1 MHALT
6 AKCPLIAVWA
16 AFWLLP
22 ACALA
27 QLPPPPGYG
36 AINQASLGDQS
47 SPVIEPISTLAQ
59 PPRASEIPFGY
70 YPSSDTQNAPGA
82 AEYPSDYDRESDPVP
97 RYVYQRDY
105 FEGIGIGARQLP
117 DYAPPGYE
125 ARDYQSAPGAPEF
138 SPISPPVP
146 VPQAAREGLVVGGMF
161 PGSFLAPG
169 TDTSF
174 RLRGFVRLQALGDFN
189 PIGSR
194 DSFVPNTIPVPQT
207 SGRNFNMSARMSRIA
222 FESWTPTDF
231 CDWNV
236 HTMIEGDFFNGTDQA
251 AGGGGNPF
259 RLRHAF
265 FDFGFFRFGQQNS
278 VFMNGNAWPSVVDF
292 QGPNGWINQRQPSA
306 RMTLPITERTAWALG
321 VERCFSDITTSGLG
335 TGVQDTPDLTTHW
348 RFEADRG
355 HVQIS
360 GLLRSLA
367 YQPTVG
373 GDVERHT
380 GAAISASTVFHPW
393 AFLLGTDPVHEEN
406 PSGLTR
412 SRIIVQGTWGPGSA
426 RYVQDLVGQGLD
438 AQVDPVTGD
447 FNIVTSTAW
456 NASYEHWYNDHWL
469 SVFTYSVAEVDNN
482 IGMPGTTYDRG
493 DYMAVNLWWIP
504 IPRMSFGIE
513 YLRGERQNFNGQSA
527 QVNRLN
533 GLFQYNF

>member
-1 MHALT
+1 MSGHITGFRQAAWAFTLLLT
-6 AKCPLIAVWA
+6 A
-16 AFWLLP
+16 LLP
-22 ACALA
+22 AAA
-27 QLPPPPGYG
+27 WGQIPAVPSYS
-36 AINQASLGDQS
+36 AGDDSATDIAPQ
-47 SPVIEPISTLAQ
+47 IEPVSTLAQ
-59 PPRASEIPFGY
+59 PPAFNRGPIN
-70 YPSSDTQNAPGA
+70 YPSSDVQDAPGA
-82 AEYPSDYDRESDPVP
+82 ADYYRDSEPVP
-97 RYVYQRDY
+97 RYIYEPGY
-105 FEGIGIGARQLP
+105 FNLPGIGARQLP

-125 ARDYQSAPGAPEF
+125 ARDYQSAPGVPEF
-138 SPISPPVP
+138 TPIAPAVP
-146 VPQAAREGLVVGGMF
+146 VSQADRDRYVVGGLF

-169 TDTSF
+169 TNTSF
-174 RLRGFVRLQALGDFN
+174 RIRGFVRLQALGDFN

-207 SGRNFNMSARMSRIA
+207 NGRNFNMSARMSRLA
-222 FESWTPTDF
+222 VESWTPTDF

-236 HTMIEGDFFNGTDQA
+236 HTLIEGDFFNGTDQA

-278 VFMNGNAWPSVVDF
+278 VFMDGTAWPSVVDF
-292 QGPNGWINQRQPSA
+292 QGPAGWINQRQPSA
-306 RMTLPITERTAWALG
+306 RVTLPITERTSWAMAL
-321 VERCFSDITTSGLG
+321 ERPFSDITTSGLG
-335 TGVQDTPDLTTHW
+335 TAVQDSPDLTTHW

-360 GLLRSLA
+360 GLLRSLGFR
-367 YQPTVG
+367 PTG
-373 GDVERHT
+373 TDDIERHY
-380 GAAISASTVFHPW
+380 GAAISGAAVVHPW
-393 AFLLGTDPVHEEN
+393 ALLLGTDPVHETD

-412 SRIIVQGTWGPGSA
+412 SRIILQSTWGPGAA

-438 AQVDPVTGD
+438 GQVNPITGEFD
-447 FNIVTSTAW
+447 LVNATAW
-456 NASYEHWYNDHWL
+456 NASYEHWFNAHWL
-469 SVFTYSVAEVDNN
+469 SVISYSVAEVDNN
-482 IGMPGTTYDRG
+482 LGQPGTTYERG